1 MAEDERGGSFTV
13 LLIDDRDYALPQIEA
28 AIPAHLRE
36 RCHVRHLSSFAQYRA
51 EGLPRAKIVLL
62 DYFLDLDRTVG
73 ELVAH
78 EVQAEHLVG
87 FSSEASCSAAIV
99 EAALRA
105 HGEGARTRVHA
116 VRKLQGVDRNR
127 ELEELFTRILG

>member
-36 RCHVRHLSSFAQYRA
+36 RCHVRHLSSFAAYRA
-51 EGLPRAKIVLL
+51 EGRPRAQVVLL
-62 DYFLDLDRTVG
+62 DYFLDLDATVG

-78 EVQAEHLVG
+78 EVRAEHLVG
-87 FSSEASCSAAIV
+87 FSSEASCSEAIV
-99 EAALRA
+99 AAAARA
-105 HGEGARTRVHA
+105 HADLPPPRLHA
-116 VRKLQGVDRNR
+116 VRKLHGASRNR
-127 ELEELFTRILG
+127 ELEALFARIL